1 MIRTELIEHLGS
13 RFPALT
19 PNDVELAVKTIQS
32 AMIAQLQ
39 AGERIEIRGFG
50 SFALS
55 YRPPRTARNPKTGAS
70 VAVKG
75 KYVPHF
81 KAGKDLRERLNRPE
95 PVPERKAAERAR
107 GITRLVESSIHW

>member
-1 MIRTELIEHLGS
+1 MTRSDLIEHLGS

-19 PNDVELAVKTIQS
+19 PKDVELAVKTIQS

-55 YRPPRTARNPKTGAS
+55 YRPPRTAR
-70 VAVKG
+70 
-75 KYVPHF
+75 
-81 KAGKDLRERLNRPE
+81 PE
-95 PVPERKAAERAR
+95 PQDRRVR
-107 GITRLVESSIHW
+107 GIKSEVCSALQGR

>member
-1 MIRTELIEHLGS
+1 MTRTELIEHLGS

-19 PNDVELAVKTIQS
+19 PNDVALAVKTIQS

-55 YRPPRTARNPKTGAS
+55 YRPHRTEPQDRRVRGSK
-70 VAVKG
+70 
-75 KYVPHF
+75 
-81 KAGKDLRERLNRPE
+81 REVCSALQGR
-95 PVPERKAAERAR
+95 
-107 GITRLVESSIHW
+107 